1 QSGGGVWFAPDD
13 PKNKPVGVPFNL
25 MTRNSGE
32 LAAILH
38 VIQTTSENVVLN
50 FRLNSKYLVRKLT
63 IDVPSLESSGW
74 TGDRDKTLISTI
86 VAALRV
92 RGTRSTFCETGA
104 DGDAGK
110 IQFAIELA
118 KNAISDYPP
127 ENTIDADDLR
137 TEVPRRYQVQGV
149 SMANTSQATFYHAIR
164 ETRPRVDRVKTRI
177 MLDITRYAV
186 KEQSGKTPSD
196 EEIWKSIRNKDIT
209 RTIRDFYWR
218 CLHQSYKCGTY
229 WLNLPTYEHR
239 AKCPTCQV
247 DETMEHILVECS
259 APGRELVW
267 SLCRELWE
275 KKHKK
280 MPKLTRG

>member
-1 QSGGGVWFAPDD
+1 MQSE
-13 PKNKPVGVPFNL
+13 K
-25 MTRNSGE
+25 
-32 LAAILH
+32 
-38 VIQTTSENVVLN
+38 
-50 FRLNSKYLVRKLT
+50 
-63 IDVPSLESSGW
+63 
-74 TGDRDKTLISTI
+74 
-86 VAALRV
+86 
-92 RGTRSTFCETGA
+92 
-104 DGDAGK
+104 
-110 IQFAIELA
+110 
-118 KNAISDYPP
+118 
-127 ENTIDADDLR
+127 
-137 TEVPRRYQVQGV
+137 
-149 SMANTSQATFYHAIR
+149 
-164 ETRPRVDRVKTRI
+164 TRPRVDRVKTRI

-280 MPKLTRG
+280 MPKLTLGMILGCGLAQFKNRKGKIMDEARRLFMILVSESAYMIWKIRNERVIGGNQHSKIEIRNRWVSCINMRLKMDQLLTDTSRYGNRALNIRQVLRTWDGVLMDNNNLPENWIRQSGVLVGIGVLRPPGRNR